1 MHTQIKLGVI
11 KAYISC
17 DHCDSEC
24 DIIQILQVCVLR
36 GASNVEKEKKHN
48 KMPCYI
54 ILERETI
61 ISNGNFYDVYHD
73 NLDPLMI

>member
-1 MHTQIKLGVI
+1 
-11 KAYISC
+11 
-17 DHCDSEC
+17 
-24 DIIQILQVCVLR
+24 
-36 GASNVEKEKKHN
+36 
-48 KMPCYI
+48 MPCYI